1 MIATDLTK
9 DVKTSLKTIIGQ
21 LNYVLGEVDNEQQA
35 ENLLLQLN
43 AAQSTLKKTLFILL
57 NDTYRK
63 VLAQKISSAHQHCP
77 GNCGQEEN
85 IEKLRQLFPEL
96 KLEEIPEKLAE
107 AGAMEKKILNF
118 LSEKNLD
125 TPPPSHDL

>member
-1 MIATDLTK
+1 MIAPDLTK

-21 LNYVLGEVDNEQQA
+21 LNYVLKQVDNEQQA

-43 AAQSTLKKTLFILL
+43 AAQSTLKKAMYILL

-96 KLEEIPEKLAE
+96 KLEEITEKLAE
-107 AGAMEKKILNF
+107 AGVLEKKMLNF

-125 TPPPSHDL
+125 TPPPESDL